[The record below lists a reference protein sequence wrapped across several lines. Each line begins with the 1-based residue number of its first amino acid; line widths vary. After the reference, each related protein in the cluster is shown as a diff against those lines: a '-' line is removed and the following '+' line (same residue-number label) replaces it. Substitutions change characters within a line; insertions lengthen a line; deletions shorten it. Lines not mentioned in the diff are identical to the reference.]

1 MLNVLFVVVVLLS
14 VAFAAW
20 NGSMQA
26 VTDAILLDSKKA
38 VDLSLKLVGIMAFFL
53 GLMKVID
60 RAGILHVL
68 VRILRPVLRR
78 LFPGVPEDHPAH
90 SAMILN
96 IASNMLGLGNAATPF
111 GIKAMEELDKLN
123 RERGTASNAMIL
135 FLAINTAGLA
145 VLPSGMIG
153 QRAALGSE
161 DATGIF
167 LTTWMASGTAT
178 IVGIATAFMLSRLPG
193 FSRTAP
199 EPAEPAEPAKPADV
213 PGRDASPTAG
223 SDRGGSEEDEEPL
236 TPPRFGKPIAALFWI
251 AIVGALGR
259 YVYLAA
265 FGGDGYET
273 VRSIF
278 SYWMLPII
286 VSVFILFG
294 WVRGVRV
301 YETLVEGAKEG
312 FQVAIRIIPYLVA
325 ILVMAGMFRAAGG
338 FEVMKSILDPVTSRI
353 GMPVEVLPLALMRP
367 LTGSGAFGLSLDLM
381 SAHGPDSLIGYMA
394 STMYGSTETTFY
406 VLAVYFG
413 AVGVRRT
420 RHALPT
426 CLAADF
432 AGIAMAVF
440 SVNLFFG

>member
-38 VDLSLKLVGIMAFFL
+38 VDLSLKLIGIMAFFL

-60 RAGILHVL
+60 RAGVLHVL
-68 VRILRPVLRR
+68 VRVLRPLLRR
-78 LFPGVPEDHPAH
+78 LFPGVPADHPAH

-96 IASNMLGLGNAATPF
+96 VASNMLGLGNAATPF

-123 RERGTASNAMIL
+123 REKGTASNAMIL

-153 QRAALGSE
+153 QRAALGSQ

-178 IVGIATAFMLSRLPG
+178 LVGIAIAFLLSRLPA

-199 EPAEPAEPAKPADV
+199 ETAEPSVTPSAEAASERANDST
-213 PGRDASPTAG
+213 DAASNAVEAEA
-223 SDRGGSEEDEEPL
+223 EEEL
-236 TPPRFGKPIAALFWI
+236 VPPRFGKPLAVLFWV
-251 AIVGALGR
+251 AIVAALGR
-259 YVYLAA
+259 YLYLAA
-265 FGGDGYET
+265 AGGDGYET

-286 VSVFILFG
+286 VSIFILFG

-301 YETLVEGAKEG
+301 YETMVEGAKEG

-338 FEVMKSILDPVTSRI
+338 FDVMQRILGPVTSWI

-381 SAHGPDSLIGYMA
+381 STHGPDSLIGYMA